1 MGGAEVLMSTLLPEL
16 ERQGTLVELICLNS
30 KSEPIIRNR
39 LEKSNIKIHDLSS
52 KQSLYN
58 PIHIF
63 KIYQLIRRIKPDIIH
78 AHIFPTFYWV
88 ALAKFLFR
96 LKTPLIL
103 TEHDTSNRRMAN
115 RIFRIADWFI
125 YKNFSQIIC
134 ISDGVLNAIRK
145 YIPFVPSKTIY
156 NGINIEQYK
165 ENNPSCKSKEL
176 YNIVEKIQSNASNK
190 IILSIGRLVAKKN
203 QETMVRV
210 MSLLPSNY
218 YLLICGEGEF
228 RELLESVIDELNL
241 SSNIFLLGNQN
252 DIPFLAKKSSI
263 GLLTSTIEG
272 FGLAAAEMMASGL
285 PVVSSNIPG
294 LNELCPDSKLQADP
308 MDIDKFASII
318 QLLLTNNAFYNEMKQ
333 KSIEK
338 AELFSIQKMAE
349 NYRIEYDNL
358 QVTNNLNFRLK
369 H

>member
-16 ERQGTLVELICLNS
+16 ERQGTHVELICLNS
-30 KSEPIIRNR
+30 KSEPLIINR
-39 LEKSNIKIHDLSS
+39 LKKAHIKIHTLSF

-63 KIYQLIRRIKPDIIH
+63 AIHKLVHRIKPDIIH

-88 ALAKFLFR
+88 ALAKFFFR
-96 LKTPLIL
+96 HKAPLIL

-115 RIFRIADWFI
+115 RIFRLADLFI
-125 YKNFSQIIC
+125 YRNYAQIIC
-134 ISDGVLNAIRK
+134 ISDGVLNVIRN

-156 NGINIEQYK
+156 NGISLEQYK
-165 ENNPSCKSKEL
+165 KKSPTCKSKTL
-176 YNIVEKIQSNASNK
+176 YDFVERILSNSSNK

-203 QETMVRV
+203 QETMIRM

-218 YLLICGEGEF
+218 HLLICGEGEY
-228 RELLESVIDELNL
+228 RENLEKLIQELNL
-241 SSNIFLLGNQN
+241 TNNVFLLGNQD
-252 DIPFLAKKSSI
+252 DIPFIAKKSSI
-263 GLLTSTIEG
+263 GILSSTIEG

-294 LNELCPDSKLQADP
+294 LNELCPDPQLQSDP
-308 MDIDKFASII
+308 MDVDKFASII
-318 QLLLTNNAFYNEMKQ
+318 QLLLTNNTFYNEMKQ

-338 AELFSIQKMAE
+338 AESFSIQKMAE
-349 NYRIEYDNL
+349 NYRMEYEIL
-358 QVTNNLNFRLK
+358 QANK
-369 H
+369 